1 MTPPKSI
8 WNPDEDEDHDIVD
21 GAHSGSPTET
31 TSAKSQIKHPSE
43 LSEIELRVQLYDSY
57 RLARIILGAPIKSF
71 SLRSKTILHSIRIVA
86 EVSVA
91 VAGVV

>member
-1 MTPPKSI
+1 MASLDALLTPPKSI
-8 WNPDEDEDHDIVD
+8 WNPHDDEDDDIVD
-21 GAHSGSPTET
+21 GTDSRSPR
-31 TSAKSQIKHPSE
+31 SHIKHPSE

-86 EVSVA
+86 EVSV
-91 VAGVV
+91 VVG